1 MQDCEASDGVATI
14 SIDTTITATRIGSLR
29 LRSSDTDV
37 ADVAPLKYHNRR
49 VQIMPGF
56 KGQHRCP
63 IDHKAGL
70 SLSAQS
76 LRDFPAL
83 KRRHCGASQC
93 VSNFG
98 LKFASRLNSL
108 WRWIGRLGASSAI

>member
-1 MQDCEASDGVATI
+1 MQDSEAADGVATI
-14 SIDTTITATRIGSLR
+14 SIDTAITATRIGSLR

-37 ADVAPLKYHNRR
+37 ADVAPPKYHNRR
-49 VQIMPGF
+49 GQIMPGS

-76 LRDFPAL
+76 LRVP
-83 KRRHCGASQC
+83 
-93 VSNFG
+93 
-98 LKFASRLNSL
+98 
-108 WRWIGRLGASSAI
+108 

>member
-1 MQDCEASDGVATI
+1 MQDCEAADGVATI
-14 SIDTTITATRIGSLR
+14 SIDTAITATRIGSLR

-37 ADVAPLKYHNRR
+37 ADVAPPKYHNRR

-56 KGQHRCP
+56 TGHPRRADSCRV
-63 IDHKAGL
+63 GL

-83 KRRHCGASQC
+83 KRRQGGGKYG
-93 VSNFG
+93 VFRFD
-98 LKFASRLNSL
+98 LEILR
-108 WRWIGRLGASSAI
+108 